1 MDISTAGSIYANNA
15 AAMFTAQDGIG
26 SGIRDEFLKQME
38 TLLSEAEAKGS
49 SGDDEAE
56 NSSDIIEQ
64 LADPGSAFYQDMY
77 MRMKLQL
84 EMSEEE
90 KKEQAII
97 AALDGILEG
106 MRSDDRPN
114 KQTDLVLSMANLSK
128 EISQLDR
135 DDPRRAQLD
144 LFRQRLNRLGI
155 YMDLGEG
162 IFGGTK
168 KDQLTLT
175 QQLIR
180 EKTGGF
186 DPSAFDLY

>member
-186 DPSAFDLY
+186 DPSAFDLF